1 MERLGVRSRAV
12 AVSTAWTNQP
22 CWQVALITDGRFSG
36 GSHGFIIGHVTPE
49 AQVRSPPAPSMHKHP
64 RSRNEAREAVWF
76 VRRRSFMAP
85 QLLFSC
91 CFARGSSAH
100 ALLRPAR
107 PAYACAAA
115 HAVRPRTQRPRGCE
129 RAVAQV
135 GGPIALVRDGD
146 RVVIDA
152 DVRSIDVPD
161 VSAAEFAQRRLVHT
175 HPFTHAPIAT
185 SRQALF
191 P

>member
-1 MERLGVRSRAV
+1 
-12 AVSTAWTNQP
+12 
-22 CWQVALITDGRFSG
+22 
-36 GSHGFIIGHVTPE
+36 
-49 AQVRSPPAPSMHKHP
+49 
-64 RSRNEAREAVWF
+64 
-76 VRRRSFMAP
+76 
-85 QLLFSC
+85 
-91 CFARGSSAH
+91 
-100 ALLRPAR
+100 
-107 PAYACAAA
+107 
-115 HAVRPRTQRPRGCE
+115 
-129 RAVAQV
+129 
-135 GGPIALVRDGD
+135 VRDGD

>member
-1 MERLGVRSRAV
+1 MRCFG
-12 AVSTAWTNQP
+12 QP
-22 CWQVALITDGRFSG
+22 GLRM
-36 GSHGFIIGHVTPE
+36 
-49 AQVRSPPAPSMHKHP
+49 R
-64 RSRNEAREAVWF
+64 
-76 VRRRSFMAP
+76 VRR
-85 QLLFSC
+85 
-91 CFARGSSAH
+91 AR
-100 ALLRPAR
+100 
-107 PAYACAAA
+107 CAA
-115 HAVRPRTQRPRGCE
+115 TNQRPRGCE